1 MFGRALF
8 ALVWLIIAAGV
19 LLPIYP
25 SETERPSFVA
35 ADRAVL
41 TTDLTAAECRDCRV
55 ARDDRADCRFECPCD
70 RVLPVTFV
78 PVEEAFRL
86 SVVLLIRPLPS
97 GRSAKIL
104 LLPSKLP
111 AI

>member
-25 SETERPSFVA
+25 REAETPSFVA
-35 ADRAVL
+35 ADRAML
-41 TTDLTAAECRDCRV
+41 TTDLAVAECRDCPV
-55 ARDDRADCRFECPCD
+55 AQGDRGDCRFECPCD
-70 RVLPVTFV
+70 RVQPAAFV
-78 PVEEAFRL
+78 PGEDAFRP
-86 SVVLLIRPLPS
+86 SVVLVIRPLPS
-97 GRSAKIL
+97 GRSAEIL
-104 LLPSKLP
+104 LFPPTLP